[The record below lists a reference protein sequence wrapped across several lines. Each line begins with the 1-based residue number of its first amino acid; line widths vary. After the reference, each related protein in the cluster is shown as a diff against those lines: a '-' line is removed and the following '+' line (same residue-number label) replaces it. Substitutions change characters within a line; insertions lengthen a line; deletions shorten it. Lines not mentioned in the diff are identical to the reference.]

1 VSDATFIARCPEHGL
16 HGERQE
22 CFECGTPVEQVEVV
36 TLGALPRGADANLR
50 LKRDKAIAVL
60 VLKHSLSL
68 QEAADKLGEVLGA
81 VDSALVA
88 RGLSRLDA
96 PATHPHHVGP
106 TVPGSTLM
114 DVER

>member
-16 HGERQE
+16 HGERQD

-36 TLGALPRGADANLR
+36 TLGALPKGADADLR
-50 LKRDKAIAVL
+50 LKRDKAIAAL
-60 VLKHSLSL
+60 VLKRGLSL
-68 QEAADKLGEVLGA
+68 QEAADTIGEVLGV

-88 RGLSRLDA
+88 RGLSRMDA
-96 PATHPHHVGP
+96 PANHPHHVGP